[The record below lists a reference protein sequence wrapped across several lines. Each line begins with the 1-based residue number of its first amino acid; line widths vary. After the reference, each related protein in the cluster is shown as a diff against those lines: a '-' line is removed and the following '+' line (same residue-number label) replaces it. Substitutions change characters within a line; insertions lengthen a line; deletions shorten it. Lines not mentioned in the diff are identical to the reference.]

1 MYATG
6 TTTSFQLFINNM
18 KVSSFVQLVWL
29 SVLAQ
34 CAKVSDEVQAGYHVI
49 YSYPDLVPPQ
59 KLLDLIKQGKVG
71 GVLLSPSNIDHN
83 IVNVVRTFQDTYAK
97 SPAYAGVPLLIVTNQ
112 EGGQNNQVPGGPSL
126 TAKEIGSS
134 KQKWQS
140 ASKAGREA
148 ADAMKAAHAN
158 TNLAPVLGV
167 YREAG
172 DFLDQADRSFSD
184 HASTVL
190 ECVTPWIS
198 AQQAGGV
205 IATAKHYPGL
215 GMAAANESTDYDPV
229 TINAPLHTL
238 RSVDEVPYFGAITA
252 GVDMVMSSWAIY
264 PSMDSKPAGMS
275 RAWLQN
281 ELRGRLGFRGVIV
294 CDSIEAGALESFGDY
309 SKRAVLATQAGVDLI
324 VSAWMVVENGE
335 NVIDGLV
342 AALKDGSVSRR
353 DFEAASERI
362 LNLREKVKA

>member
-1 MYATG
+1 
-6 TTTSFQLFINNM
+6 M
-18 KVSSFVQLVWL
+18 KWSAFVQLACFT
-29 SVLAQ
+29 VLGQ
-34 CAKVSDEVQAGYHVI
+34 CTKVSDEVQAGYHVI
-49 YSYPDLVPPQ
+49 YSYPGLEPPA

-83 IVNVVRTFQDTYAK
+83 VVDVVKTFQDTYAK

-126 TAKEIGSS
+126 TAKDIGNS
-134 KQKWQS
+134 KHPWFT
-140 ASKAGREA
+140 ASKAGKEA

-158 TNLAPVLGV
+158 TNLAPVLDV
-167 YREAG
+167 YREEG
-172 DFLDQADRSFSD
+172 DFLDQAERSFSD
-184 HASTVL
+184 DASTVL
-190 ECVTPWIS
+190 ECVTPWIY

-238 RSVDEVPYFGAITA
+238 RSVDEVPYFGAILA
-252 GVDMVMSSWAIY
+252 GVDMVMPSWAIY

-294 CDSIEAGALESFGDY
+294 SESIEAGALESFGDY
-309 SKRAVLATQAGVDLI
+309 SKRAILATQAGADLI
-324 VSAWMVVENGE
+324 LSAWMVVENGE
-335 NVIDGLV
+335 NVVDGLV

-362 LNLREKVKA
+362 LNLRKKVQA